1 MSKLGAIGPGEDVTG
16 SSGMW
21 VSPRTLLGTE
31 RQRQFSLESAAFLSS
46 LCSCLISFIFRPF
59 VELPLP
65 PTLNPVEIFRERS
78 YISPLLH
85 SSLRV
90 PQIPS
95 FRSSYP
101 FTFLLLP
108 NVCGNIIVSNRM
120 AMSFSLPL
128 ITLEEHFLSP
138 TVKEHYVTT
147 QTRSPYHMFPKAL
160 TDNLSDLGESRIKNM
175 DAGSVTMQIISHGPN
190 SLALDIATCSKAN
203 DELARAV
210 KDHPGRYAG
219 FATLPM
225 ADPPAAAKELRR
237 CVKELGFVGTLIDDN
252 CQGRFYDDEFFW
264 PVFEAAQELD
274 VAIYLHPSYNQGAK
288 KVLFEGNYPDAI
300 AENLALHGFGWHSEC
315 ALHVLRLFAAKVF
328 DHYPRLKIIIGHMGE
343 MLPFQLDRVVRI
355 SSTQWPKLGVKPE
368 RQLRQV
374 WDENIW
380 VTTSGMFALAPM
392 ACLVRQCKPDRILYS
407 VDYPFANIKWG
418 LDFMNELE
426 KSGMVS
432 QEMLENIAYKNA
444 EKLLGVKVR

>member
-1 MSKLGAIGPGEDVTG
+1 MK
-16 SSGMW
+16 
-21 VSPRTLLGTE
+21 R
-31 RQRQFSLESAAFLSS
+31 
-46 LCSCLISFIFRPF
+46 
-59 VELPLP
+59 
-65 PTLNPVEIFRERS
+65 N
-78 YISPLLH
+78 
-85 SSLRV
+85 
-90 PQIPS
+90 
-95 FRSSYP
+95 
-101 FTFLLLP
+101 
-108 NVCGNIIVSNRM
+108 N
-120 AMSFSLPL
+120 MSFSLPL

-138 TVKEHYVTT
+138 SVKEHYAAT

-160 TDNLSDLGESRIKNM
+160 TDNLSDLDESRIKNM
-175 DAGSVTMQIISHGPN
+175 DAGGVTLQIISHGPN
-190 SLALDIATCSKAN
+190 SLPLDIATCSKTN

-210 KDHPGRYAG
+210 KDHSGRYAG

-225 ADPPAAAKELRR
+225 ADPPSAAKELRR
-237 CVKELGFVGTLIDDN
+237 CIKELGFVGTLIDDN

-264 PVFEAAQELD
+264 PVFEAAQDLD
-274 VAIYLHPSYNQGAK
+274 VAIYLHPSYNEGAK
-288 KVLFEGNYPDAI
+288 KVLFDGNYPDAI

-315 ALHVLRLFAAKVF
+315 AVHVLRLFAAKVF

-355 SSTQWPKLGVKPE
+355 SSTQWPKFGVKPE

-407 VDYPFANIKWG
+407 VDYPFAQNQWG
-418 LDFMNELE
+418 LDFMHELE

-432 QEMLENIAYKNA
+432 REMLENIAYKNA
-444 EKLLGVKVR
+444 EKLLGVKAQ